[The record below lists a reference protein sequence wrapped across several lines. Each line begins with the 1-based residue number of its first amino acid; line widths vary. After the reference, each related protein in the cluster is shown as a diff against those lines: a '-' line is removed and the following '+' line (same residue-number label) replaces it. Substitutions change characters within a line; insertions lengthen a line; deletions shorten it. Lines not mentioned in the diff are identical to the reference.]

1 MAHVGLSLGVK
12 RQHTRREVE
21 VQKTGCLS
29 MSFCYTPIL
38 TARDAPGG
46 ALEDNMESQCSL
58 EGNAMRLN
66 VSLSEE

>member
-1 MAHVGLSLGVK
+1 MAHVGLSLGVR

-46 ALEDNMESQCSL
+46 ALEDNM
-58 EGNAMRLN
+58 
-66 VSLSEE
+66 